1 MNLKDIIKLLTLLT
15 TLAPAAVALILKL
28 MEDMS
33 GKGDDEI
40 LAEADAIFARV
51 KAKVDAARRSG

>member
-1 MNLKDIIKLLTLLT
+1 MNLKEIIKLLTLLT
-15 TLAPAAVALILKL
+15 TLAPAGVALILKL

-33 GKGDDEI
+33 GKSDEEI

-51 KAKVDAARRSG
+51 KAKADAARSSG